1 MLTRRLRLIFGFD
14 CTKGRVEVVFGHV
27 SVVVVIIIV
36 VFVIVGSGA
45 RENGLK
51 RER

>member
-1 MLTRRLRLIFGFD
+1 MLTRRLRLGFGID

-27 SVVVVIIIV
+27 SVVVIIII
-36 VFVIVGSGA
+36 FIVIVGSGA